1 MSIAGELKE
10 KPIEF
15 FIAKATDP
23 YVGDAERRI
32 YAEKLCEK
40 VNYEIEG
47 AQVKDQATKMLF
59 SWQSSMAH
67 IEKFKEVYDSLKE
80 RGIIAADPVLEV
92 EMPTVPAPP
101 PKFAVFEDEEKARLL
116 KELLQSKNPED
127 LHTANRLI
135 KNLVRTEDQ
144 KVEKRNK
151 RSDDLDQTVQLCHL
165 MEAALRNGPTT
176 HSLADLHDH
185 LSELRPIMFKYA
197 NEAAEN
203 SDEALAEILQIND
216 TINRLLHDYEAQK
229 AKRRGRAGSSSTAPS
244 TTQVDLFD
252 DVPIP
257 LPNPKTCRLS
267 DSGVRTT
274 HHNLSAVSFPTRIRI
289 RPEKKPP
296 LDLSDFTALDDIFAP
311 RPPPPSFHQPKPTL
325 FELSQAKSV
334 APLSLSPL
342 EPISNA
348 SSAEFDETILSSP
361 VRCLPESV
369 SFSEQQMQ
377 LSVEQPISI
386 MERKNVKIL
395 LHYSQNSPPGT
406 TGVRAGLI
414 SILNFNTHPVQ
425 NIKFLVYTND
435 MRISCRLLWKDC
447 QEIDAFSALGST
459 PHKRAILLVLPLDSR
474 MTEAEFTYTI
484 SYTDVFEET
493 ITGTF
498 VMNV

>member
-1 MSIAGELKE
+1 
-10 KPIEF
+10 
-15 FIAKATDP
+15 
-23 YVGDAERRI
+23 
-32 YAEKLCEK
+32 
-40 VNYEIEG
+40 
-47 AQVKDQATKMLF
+47 
-59 SWQSSMAH
+59 MAH

-165 MEAALRNGPTT
+165 MEAALRKGPTT

-197 NEAAEN
+197 NDAAEN

-257 LPNPKTCRLS
+257 LPNPVQYPFSPAPST
-267 DSGVRTT
+267 
-274 HHNLSAVSFPTRIRI
+274 SALIDNFPCPRVVDAANHLIGAPEDVPFIGFGSTNNTPQPIR
-289 RPEKKPP
+289 R
-296 LDLSDFTALDDIFAP
+296 DDIIIA
-311 RPPPPSFHQPKPTL
+311 
-325 FELSQAKSV
+325 
-334 APLSLSPL
+334 
-342 EPISNA
+342 
-348 SSAEFDETILSSP
+348 SP
-361 VRCLPESV
+361 VSPGICIVFRTADAIIGRTAN
-369 SFSEQQMQ
+369 FNHGT
-377 LSVEQPISI
+377 
-386 MERKNVKIL
+386 KNVKIL

-447 QEIDAFSALGST
+447 QG
-459 PHKRAILLVLPLDSR
+459 
-474 MTEAEFTYTI
+474 
-484 SYTDVFEET
+484 
-493 ITGTF
+493 
-498 VMNV
+498 N